1 MRFKKYIIL
10 KNEDTNEVKMRI
22 GYPIYHKDLIEQSDK
37 KNGFKCV
44 GGGQWN
50 LDYENKSIRLF
61 GHSSDFGRAKKEDI
75 EKASPKQIIPDK
87 TNRPNFNLSNK
98 DIEGTEPRGHHC
110 FNTSRHVDP
119 LNPDYPLPTCH
130 DKYPLPVPMF
140 LRNTLDVRDI
150 PGATVKKNLV
160 YINRIKL
167 FHFFNIIR

>member
-75 EKASPKQIIPDK
+75 EKAVK
-87 TNRPNFNLSNK
+87 NLSNYDYWK
-98 DIEGTEPRGHHC
+98 LEILCKKILSDSIAICYDIET
-110 FNTSRHVDP
+110 
-119 LNPDYPLPTCH
+119 PD
-130 DKYPLPVPMF
+130 F
-140 LRNTLDVRDI
+140 S
-150 PGATVKKNLV
+150 NLKD
-160 YINRIKL
+160 YK
-167 FHFFNIIR
+167 FIIY